1 MADNDHNTRWPGP
14 SVTSVPEYQLSGLPY
29 CETKSVNNTTEGEFN
44 FPRVTRWI
52 VITSN
57 QDTRVFFKTGLDSDN
72 SQYFDLPKDS
82 VSPRLEVR
90 CANLYVKPTTGNA
103 SISVIAGLTHIDKT
117 KSVPETMLD
126 WKP

>member
-1 MADNDHNTRWPGP
+1 MSNNDHNTRWPSP

-29 CETKSVNNTTEGEFN
+29 CETKSVNNNAQGEFN

-57 QDTRVFFKTGLDSDN
+57 QATRVYFKSANDADN
-72 SQYFDLPKDS
+72 NQYFDLPKDS

-103 SISVIAGLTHIDKT
+103 SISIIAGLTHIDKT
-117 KSVPETMLD
+117 KTVPEAMLD
-126 WKP
+126 WIP

>member
-29 CETKSVNNTTEGEFN
+29 CETKTVNNNTEGEFN

-90 CANLYVKPTTGNA
+90 CANLYVKPTTGQA

-126 WKP
+126 WKT